1 VTAALEG
8 HHVAATTCPHHAVP
22 KPDLCTTCQ
31 TARDI
36 NRRIDHEQRHCVP
49 WCCPWHHSDEAFLD
63 SCAVLGYSPL
73 LAARLLAESKVKT
86 GA

>member
-22 KPDLCTTCQ
+22 KPDLCTMCQ

-36 NRRIDHEQRHCVP
+36 NRRIDHEQVRCEP
-49 WCCPWHHSDEAFLD
+49 WHCPWHHSDEAFVDACVFHGIPRLR
-63 SCAVLGYSPL
+63 
-73 LAARLLAESKVKT
+73 AARLLAECKVKT
-86 GA
+86 GG